1 MYSPPQHVFSIR
13 LTVRWM
19 TGMLWP
25 PSGDI
30 SCKWPPTSTNLT
42 AFIEHCLNCMSFS
55 VRVPVLS
62 VNRYSTYQKTERVHV
77 GTSVTNIIPKIH
89 RVPEGHFIW
98 WSVTIDINLQEQISN
113 KSGEFKR
120 LIKLFSKWMKI
131 MYDKHCKF

>member
-1 MYSPPQHVFSIR
+1 MIMSQKKQAILNVFPSTACFRIG

-62 VNRYSTYQKTERVHV
+62 VNRYSTYQETERVHV
-77 GTSVTNIIPKIH
+77 GTSVLNIIPKIH
-89 RVPEGHFIW
+89 RVPQKVISF
-98 WSVTIDINLQEQISN
+98 DDQLQ
-113 KSGEFKR
+113 
-120 LIKLFSKWMKI
+120 LI
-131 MYDKHCKF
+131 